1 MRIYLVNLSFFD
13 WCGWARTPRMPEEF
27 LQKMAA
33 EKKNVF
39 FLRVF
44 TTKKV
49 NIFLKQFLS
58 DFQESQI
65 CLDRQVASSHG
76 GVLGPLVDRWKIE
89 SSFFT
94 IF

>member
-1 MRIYLVNLSFFD
+1 MRIYLVSLSFFE
-13 WCGWARTPRMPEEF
+13 WCGRARTPRMPEEF

-33 EKKNVF
+33 EKK
-39 FLRVF
+39 RVF
-44 TTKKV
+44 STCFYDKKV